1 MSSSLAHLSDN
12 DRELFY
18 KFGFGSKAPQL
29 PFPTV
34 HQAFGHHAT
43 THPSSIAVEHGAD
56 TITYAELHVRS
67 NRLAA
72 TLRKKGVHPGSRV
85 CILGSRGIN
94 LITGI
99 LGVVKAGGQYVPLD
113 GGIVTDS
120 TLQYVLK
127 DSEATMALTL
137 RAFEHRLPER
147 FPRLVIENEIEAGLT
162 DHPAEVLPMG
172 DLSQPNDG

>member
-1 MSSSLAHLSDN
+1 M
-12 DRELFY
+12 
-18 KFGFGSKAPQL
+18 
-29 PFPTV
+29 
-34 HQAFGHHAT
+34 HQAFEHHAT
-43 THPSSIAVEHGAD
+43 TYPSSVAVEHGAD
-56 TITYAELHVRS
+56 TITYAELHARS
-67 NRLAA
+67 NRLAV
-72 TLRKKGVHPGSRV
+72 TLRRKGVQPGSRV

-113 GGIVTDS
+113 GGIVTDA

-137 RAFEHRLPER
+137 RAFEHRIPER
-147 FPRLVIENEIEAGLT
+147 FPRLVIENEIEAELT
-162 DHPAEVLPMG
+162 DHSSAQVLPMG